1 MKILIP
7 FVALFLSPCYAEHAS
22 TNPAGSKAVAS
33 RTPAPL
39 TFGQQCHKTVAESAK
54 DAGVVI
60 SVSQTDTI
68 GGVWTMTFGRMR
80 FLDKSKKG
88 DPAEAFHNA
97 YTVRISKWATEK
109 GADSNTSE
117 SSTDRTRRI
126 KARNGDYVAATYL
139 KPFEGNS
146 HGSVIIVYAV
156 ASEFLPRNAEKPDAA
171 RQAEQVV
178 PPNGP

>member
-39 TFGQQCHKTVAESAK
+39 TFAQQCHKMVAESAK

-68 GGVWTMTFGRMR
+68 GGVWTMTFGRIR
-80 FLDKSKKG
+80 FLDKTKNG
-88 DPAEAFHNA
+88 DPAEAFHSA
-97 YTVRISKWATEK
+97 YTERISKWATEH
-109 GADSNTSE
+109 GGDASTSE
-117 SSTDRTRRI
+117 SI
-126 KARNGDYVAATYL
+126 GHL
-139 KPFEGNS
+139 
-146 HGSVIIVYAV
+146 
-156 ASEFLPRNAEKPDAA
+156 
-171 RQAEQVV
+171 
-178 PPNGP
+178 